1 MKKQWIGIEEAAE
14 KYQVSSKQLSNWC
27 EKQEVICS
35 KIGHYWMIDENSFTV
50 CLERNKQLSLS
61 DYEFKCKMYKIMGEN
76 EEELFLLNS
85 LKELTPFIRL
95 IIDELAGLI
104 QNKKRREFFL
114 YVVMKGSIREY
125 SNEIGIRCTEA
136 QKEFNSILREIKS
149 RAGFLKTYREDLYRL
164 RATIRLYEKKYGKE
178 MLNEEIITL
187 EEIEAPYVEEKKKAI
202 ELLQTPIEKFGL
214 GLKIESSFTR
224 LGILTLHDLLQITRK
239 YGVGRLANY
248 PYIGAVTLRKIIEQL
263 RKLEILD
270 DENISY
276 LYKYME
282 G

>member
-61 DYEFKCKMYKIMGEN
+61 DYEFKCKMYKILGEN

-104 QNKKRREFFL
+104 QNKERRQLFL
-114 YVVMKGSIREY
+114 YVVTTGSIKEY
-125 SNEIGIRCTEA
+125 SNDYCLGYHDVR
-136 QKEFNSILREIKS
+136 KEFNSILREIKA

-178 MLNEEIITL
+178 MLNEEITTL
-187 EEIEAPYVEEKKKAI
+187 EEMEAPYLEEKKKAI

-214 GLKIESSFTR
+214 GFRIESSFTR
-224 LGILTLHDLLQITRK
+224 LGILTLHDLLYITRK
-239 YGVGRLANY
+239 YGVGRLSHFSA
-248 PYIGAVTLRKIIEQL
+248 IGAVTLRKIIEKL
-263 RKLEILD
+263 RKQGILD